1 MWPAAPAAAWSS
13 ARSGRFPTARSAG
26 KRVTSPA
33 GGRWPRDGSASAVS
47 APELHGGERL
57 LDGSLGELRG
67 WYAGK
72 GHMILAVVAAEASA
86 ETFTGLMDHVAQG
99 FEALGA
105 AILVVGVI
113 WSFVLA
119 AVALRR
125 SDRLAKAYLVL
136 RQAFG
141 GTLLL
146 GLEILVAA
154 DLVRTV
160 AVAPTLD
167 NVLVLG
173 LIVVIRTFLSFS
185 LETEIEGVAP
195 WRRALISGAGTIRR
209 ASASALESETPP

>member
-1 MWPAAPAAAWSS
+1 
-13 ARSGRFPTARSAG
+13 
-26 KRVTSPA
+26 
-33 GGRWPRDGSASAVS
+33 
-47 APELHGGERL
+47 
-57 LDGSLGELRG
+57 
-67 WYAGK
+67 
-72 GHMILAVVAAEASA
+72 MILGAAAAEASN
-86 ETFTGLMDHVAQG
+86 ETFTELMDHVAQG

-113 WSFVLA
+113 WSLVLA
-119 AVALRR
+119 AVAARR
-125 SDRLAKAYLVL
+125 SGWSAQAYLVL

-146 GLEILVAA
+146 GVEVLVAA

-160 AVAPTLD
+160 AVAPTLN

-195 WRRALISGAGTIRR
+195 WRRAMTGGAGTLRR
-209 ASASALESETPP
+209 ATASALESKTPP

>member
-1 MWPAAPAAAWSS
+1 
-13 ARSGRFPTARSAG
+13 
-26 KRVTSPA
+26 
-33 GGRWPRDGSASAVS
+33 
-47 APELHGGERL
+47 
-57 LDGSLGELRG
+57 
-67 WYAGK
+67 
-72 GHMILAVVAAEASA
+72 MILTAATAQPSTES
-86 ETFTGLMDHVAQG
+86 FTKLMDHVAQG

-113 WSFVLA
+113 WSFILA
-119 AVALRR
+119 AVAARR
-125 SDRLAKAYLVL
+125 SGWSAQAYLVL

-185 LETEIEGVAP
+185 LETEIEGVVP
-195 WRRALISGAGTIRR
+195 WRRAMTGGAGTIRR
-209 ASASALESETPP
+209 ATASALESKKLL

>member
-1 MWPAAPAAAWSS
+1 
-13 ARSGRFPTARSAG
+13 
-26 KRVTSPA
+26 
-33 GGRWPRDGSASAVS
+33 
-47 APELHGGERL
+47 
-57 LDGSLGELRG
+57 
-67 WYAGK
+67 
-72 GHMILAVVAAEASA
+72 MILGAATAGASN
-86 ETFTGLMDHVAQG
+86 ETFTELMDHVAQS

-119 AVALRR
+119 AMAARR
-125 SDRLAKAYLVL
+125 SGWSAQAYVVL

-146 GLEILVAA
+146 GLEVLVAA

-160 AVAPTLD
+160 AVAPTLV

-195 WRRALISGAGTIRR
+195 WRRALMGGTGTIRR
-209 ASASALESETPP
+209 AATSALESERPP